1 MLESKLSASEIN
13 VAECH
18 GTGTALGDPI
28 EVSALHMVMQVRN
41 RRRHGVVLHIHIY
54 IYVAVRRRYFL
65 RRARGGGC
73 VNKWV
78 VGASPFLSVLGRDTR
93 TGPTRS

>member
-28 EVSALHMVMQVRN
+28 EVSALRMVMQVRN
-41 RRRHGVVLHIHIY
+41 RRRHGVVLHIYIY
-54 IYVAVRRRYFL
+54 ICSGSKALFFEKSSWGRMREQVGRWRFSVSL
-65 RRARGGGC
+65 G
-73 VNKWV
+73 
-78 VGASPFLSVLGRDTR
+78 VGA
-93 TGPTRS
+93 

>member
-28 EVSALHMVMQVRN
+28 EVSALRMVMQVRN
-41 RRRHGVVLHIHIY
+41 RRRHGVVLHIY
-54 IYVAVRRRYFL
+54 IYM
-65 RRARGGGC
+65 
-73 VNKWV
+73 
-78 VGASPFLSVLGRDTR
+78 
-93 TGPTRS
+93 